1 MMEDGGTAPII
12 QSLVPMLPVI
22 FCKLLIFRA
31 HLLFIIIII
40 IIINIFCMNEDFQ
53 RKNEKFDIR
62 KSYFE

>member
-40 IIINIFCMNEDFQ
+40 IFCMNEDFQ